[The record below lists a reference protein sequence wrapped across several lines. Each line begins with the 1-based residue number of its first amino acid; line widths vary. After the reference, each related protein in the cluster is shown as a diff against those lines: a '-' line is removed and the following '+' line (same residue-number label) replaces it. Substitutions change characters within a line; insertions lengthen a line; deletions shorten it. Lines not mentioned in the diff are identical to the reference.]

1 MRHFF
6 IYLPRLERGVA
17 PASETTPFR
26 LEPDEGGGTVL
37 LVEDEIAVR
46 RMLREALSGAGFRVF
61 EAGNGS
67 EAIELWGSSVAEVD
81 LLVTDVVMP
90 LMNGLKLADELR
102 RRRPDL
108 KVLFMS
114 GHSEEVISRQG
125 VPEPEFLLL
134 VKPFLP
140 AALVTK
146 VRETRPSMAT
156 QDRS

>member
-1 MRHFF
+1 MIYVRPSLISYCCAGAKFL

-17 PASETTPFR
+17 PAFETTPVR

-46 RMLREALSGAGFRVF
+46 RMLREALSGAGFRVL

-81 LLVTDVVMP
+81 LVVTDVVMP

-102 RRRPDL
+102 RHRPDL
-108 KVLFMS
+108 NVLFMS

-125 VPEPEFLLL
+125 D
-134 VKPFLP
+134 
-140 AALVTK
+140 A
-146 VRETRPSMAT
+146 
-156 QDRS
+156 